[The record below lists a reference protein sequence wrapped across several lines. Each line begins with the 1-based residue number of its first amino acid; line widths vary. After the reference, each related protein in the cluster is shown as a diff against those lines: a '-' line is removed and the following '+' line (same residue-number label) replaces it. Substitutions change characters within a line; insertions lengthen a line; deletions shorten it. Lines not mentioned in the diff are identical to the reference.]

1 MSNPQIIE
9 EHPINVVMVH
19 DALKRIKK
27 RDGELNFR
35 SAKTEEYLDQF
46 PLMKTKD
53 AEAAIEALEK
63 LKITRLR
70 EVQLH
75 KLIDICPR
83 TVEAVRTILSGYN
96 ISLSADDQKKIVSI
110 IEQYAPKK
118 QQKVEA
124 ETSAVSSPVVEEK
137 KIEKEKKE
145 EKKK

>member
-1 MSNPQIIE
+1 MSNPQILE

-27 RDGELNFR
+27 RDSELNFR
-35 SAKTEEYLDQF
+35 STRTEEYLDQF
-46 PLMKTKD
+46 PLMKPKD

-83 TVEAVRTILSGYN
+83 TIEAVRTILSGYN
-96 ISLSADDQKKIVSI
+96 ISISAEDQKKIVNI
-110 IEQYAPKK
+110 IEEYAPKK
-118 QQKVEA
+118 LPKTEA
-124 ETSAVSSPVVEEK
+124 ETPVPAATSPATEENVEEK
-137 KIEKEKKE
+137 KK
-145 EKKK
+145 